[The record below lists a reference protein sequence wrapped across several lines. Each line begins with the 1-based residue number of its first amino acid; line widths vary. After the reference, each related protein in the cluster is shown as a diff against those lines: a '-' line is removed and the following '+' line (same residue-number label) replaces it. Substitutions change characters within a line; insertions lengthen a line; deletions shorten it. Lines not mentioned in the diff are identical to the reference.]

1 MDLFANSWLVN
12 FTQED
17 IPSMSAAEIVHRLVA
32 LREIENAPHFM
43 YTLKLQ
49 GEVGERVIRRDPET
63 LDGYTRLRMNWLM
76 EEMRRRGLLGRE
88 FETKTPVPDIHRLEQ
103 L

>member
-1 MDLFANSWLVN
+1 METLMNVDADGSLAN
-12 FTQED
+12 FEEED
-17 IPSMSAAEIVHRLVA
+17 IRSMSAAEILHRLIA

-49 GEVGERVIRRDPET
+49 GEVEERLVHRDPET

-76 EEMRRRGLLGRE
+76 EEMLRRG
-88 FETKTPVPDIHRLEQ
+88 
-103 L
+103 